1 MAAAMQLPLY
11 RKEITGTPK
20 NIGSEYKYETGD
32 EVEDLFYL
40 LSSIKLQNPE
50 VEGRFF
56 GDFRHLTQ
64 NLRRFCRSHS
74 QQISKRSSRECLSTI
89 GSQTFV
95 LFVESRSA
103 GKMLKLA
110 IILTHRLGAVRRHD
124 SGRN

>member
-56 GDFRHLTQ
+56 F
-64 NLRRFCRSHS
+64 
-74 QQISKRSSRECLSTI
+74 
-89 GSQTFV
+89 
-95 LFVESRSA
+95 
-103 GKMLKLA
+103 A
-110 IILTHRLGAVRRHD
+110 IFDI
-124 SGRN
+124 